1 MLQLI
6 WAFIN
11 VGAFLFF
18 IITALRAIKL
28 VSEKYGLAA
37 TLILIIGGIG
47 IMCSRIGST
56 SIHST
61 TSNNARFPYVYMDR
75 SFVKDQ
81 YFTRTKIKDNWISKI
96 EVMALMGKYKDNDS
110 LVAVEAKSML
120 QGFSS
125 GYNWEPHYVE
135 MTPVQGTGQFRYFVN
150 GTEKWSLIGF
160 NFYSVSRN
168 YDGVFFPVKSGIK

>member
-47 IMCSRIGST
+47 IMSSRNGS
-56 SIHST
+56 SAINSN
-61 TSNNARFPYVYMDR
+61 TSNNARLPHVYMDR
-75 SFVKDQ
+75 SFAKDQ
-81 YFTRTKIKDNWISKI
+81 YFTRTKMKDNWISEI
-96 EVMALMGKYKDNDS
+96 EVLALMGKYKGNDS

-120 QGFSS
+120 QGFSA

-135 MTPVQGTGQFRYFVN
+135 IKPVQGTGQFRYFVN
-150 GTEKWSLIGF
+150 GTEKWSLLGF
-160 NFYSVSRN
+160 NFYTESRD
-168 YDGVFFPVKSGIK
+168 YEGVFFPVKAE